1 VIDLNLLTKDD
12 LITGIISARSRSREE
27 DEEEEGGDLARA
39 ASDSSEDEDGEA
51 ADSSRTRRAQ
61 RCELSSSPG
70 GSKSKGPKGKK
81 KGLSTGGEA
90 QGSETD
96 FANDAEGEETEA
108 EPSREV
114 HQEQRRQRKAQRA
127 ARGAPEP
134 SEPVKRSRSRT
145 TSVPGQ
151 SNPSELAARPL
162 RGAAGRSSGYL
173 SAGTSSPLFDN
184 RTRQL
189 RNKPPVFAASS
200 PIRTRA
206 KSRQRA
212 SRLSLGSHI
221 PGNRTG
227 MGGDIFMADAT
238 SRTPR
243 PKRRATRGKR
253 VAFENGSTSSRDGSH
268 DEWVESSP
276 VTSKAVKPLRQ
287 SKRNAQAKIQVDLST
302 GGAADAETTDVG
314 DNEYK
319 SDEDQHGEEEEDEE
333 GGQSDT
339 FMEEATPVKSKPA
352 RHLRRGKNGTQLLDF
367 NKSSQRSS
375 SSGSTLT
382 EVDQGEST
390 DTGASPSKIRKLRN
404 GKLRLMTSDENMEEQ
419 ARSSSPGPE
428 DVEMADADQ
437 EEENPMSAPTN
448 SSLNRLRRA
457 ELVDLCS
464 ERDIEYAESDKKAD
478 LINSLMNW
486 FNNQRDADISS
497 TATAGK
503 SSIATVRGNSKRAS
517 RNSHKPL
524 LLRSEELEVQ
534 SSKPSTPALSVNNA
548 EAAAPAPGDGVDE
561 LNGLDLESLNLLDK
575 EISPSKLEKLEKIG
589 SGGFKDVY
597 VGKYHISKTRVNK
610 VAISD
615 IRDHLTEMDIKEI
628 SLLRDLKHENIVRF
642 IGVSIPDDPKNIV
655 PCMIVSEL
663 CSNGDL
669 FDYIR
674 NVAPLDDEEIVSI
687 SML

>member
-1 VIDLNLLTKDD
+1 
-12 LITGIISARSRSREE
+12 
-27 DEEEEGGDLARA
+27 
-39 ASDSSEDEDGEA
+39 
-51 ADSSRTRRAQ
+51 
-61 RCELSSSPG
+61 
-70 GSKSKGPKGKK
+70 
-81 KGLSTGGEA
+81 
-90 QGSETD
+90 
-96 FANDAEGEETEA
+96 
-108 EPSREV
+108 
-114 HQEQRRQRKAQRA
+114 
-127 ARGAPEP
+127 
-134 SEPVKRSRSRT
+134 
-145 TSVPGQ
+145 
-151 SNPSELAARPL
+151 
-162 RGAAGRSSGYL
+162 
-173 SAGTSSPLFDN
+173 
-184 RTRQL
+184 
-189 RNKPPVFAASS
+189 
-200 PIRTRA
+200 
-206 KSRQRA
+206 
-212 SRLSLGSHI
+212 
-221 PGNRTG
+221 